1 MSIDVTGAYVYFVI
15 PIFGG
20 IPISQT
26 TVSSL
31 IVTIILCTLFI
42 VLGRGLTKRP
52 GKCQVLVEKGVT
64 MMTNL
69 TASAM
74 GAHNV
79 HWTPFMGCLFLCSI
93 CGSYIGLTGFLRSA
107 TADLNCTAVWA
118 LMVSFIIWFNNIK
131 NDGIGKFLKNYVN
144 PMNLISDLAQPL
156 SMSFR
161 HFSNISVGII
171 ISTIMYAALT
181 LASTIIIELVASAG
195 WLTGGALIV
204 AGLLML
210 LLLALPAKKRKKK
223 WLSKTVISGVTLVV
237 GLFGLLQ
244 SLNILSDIPVFTY
257 GIPAVMSLYFDFFS
271 GFIQALV
278 FTLLS
283 MVYIGNSL
291 PGPETGSEVSVSKSN

>member
-26 TVSSL
+26 VVSST

-42 VLGRGLTKRP
+42 LLGKKVEKRP
-52 GKCQVLVEKGVT
+52 GNVQVLVEKGVS
-64 MMTNL
+64 MITNL

-93 CGSYIGLTGFLRSA
+93 FGSYIGLTGFLRSS
-107 TADLNCTAVWA
+107 TADINCTAVWA

-131 NDGIGKFLKNYVN
+131 HNGIGNFLKNYIN
-144 PMNLISDLAQPL
+144 PMNIISDLAQPL

-161 HFSNISVGII
+161 HFSNVSVGGI
-171 ISTIMYAALT
+171 ISAIIYAALSLLST
-181 LASTIIIELVASAG
+181 IVIQAVASTG
-195 WLTGGALIV
+195 WLMGSV
-204 AGLLML
+204 LML
-210 LLLALPAKKRKKK
+210 AGVLLFFLWARKRKKVFSYIVAI
-223 WLSKTVISGVTLVV
+223 LSFVIGV
-237 GLFGLLQ
+237 FGLLEG
-244 SLNILSDIPVFTY
+244 LNILKDVPIFTY
-257 GIPAVMSLYFDFFS
+257 GIPAVLSVYFDFFS

-283 MVYIGNSL
+283 MVYIGGSL
-291 PGPETGSEVSVSKSN
+291 PEPEAAEQ

>member
-31 IVTIILCTLFI
+31 VVAILLCTAFI
-42 VLGRGLTKRP
+42 LLGRNLQKRP
-52 GKCQVLVEKGVT
+52 GKMQVLVEKGVS
-64 MMTNL
+64 MITNL

-74 GAHNV
+74 GSHNI

-93 CGSYIGLTGFLRSA
+93 CGSYIGMTGFLRSA
-107 TADLNCTAVWA
+107 TADINCTATWA

-131 NDGIGKFLKNYVN
+131 KDGIGKFLKNYIN
-144 PMNLISDLAQPL
+144 PMNIISDVAQPL

-161 HFSNISVGII
+161 HFSNVSVGGII
-171 ISTIMYAALT
+171 GAIVYAALS
-181 LASTIIIELVASAG
+181 LLSSVIISLVASFG
-195 WLTGGALIV
+195 WLTAAVLIAAGALMYFLW
-204 AGLLML
+204 ARK
-210 LLLALPAKKRKKK
+210 AKKV
-223 WLSKTVISGVTLVV
+223 LAYILAAVTFAI

-244 SLNILSDIPVFTY
+244 ALGILSDVPIFTY
-257 GIPAVMSLYFDFFS
+257 GIPAVLSVYFDLFS

-283 MVYIGNSL
+283 MVYIAGSL
-291 PGPETGSEVSVSKSN
+291 PEPEPVEANI